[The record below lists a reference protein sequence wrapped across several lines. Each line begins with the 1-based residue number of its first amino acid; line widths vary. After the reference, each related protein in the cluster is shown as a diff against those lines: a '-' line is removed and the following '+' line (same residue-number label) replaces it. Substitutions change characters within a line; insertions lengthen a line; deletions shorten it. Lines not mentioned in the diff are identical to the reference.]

1 MITRRRYDYVAIGE
15 IKRRRGRQI
24 ILEIV
29 VEITL
34 ATFISYTD
42 GAISMTMRFNFQD
55 ISPSKHIRVLDRA
68 RYTGNYSS
76 SARWF

>member
-1 MITRRRYDYVAIGE
+1 MITWRRYDYVAIGE

-34 ATFISYTD
+34 ALYKLH
-42 GAISMTMRFNFQD
+42 GRRD
-55 ISPSKHIRVLDRA
+55 IHGDEVQFP
-68 RYTGNYSS
+68 RYI
-76 SARWF
+76 AV